1 MKSIDR
7 TMYRGVLFAGVLV
20 AVFASGPVHAHL
32 HLVCADKWAES
43 EAADYCSASDIG
55 TVFRGVGRAR
65 HCSVSGTCS
74 ITVDVDD
81 ESTTF
86 NLGMERSQSPND
98 TADLDICFA
107 ADSAGTSG
115 FSATVKA
122 GCASTETD
130 SDDAVDNGLST
141 D

>member
-1 MKSIDR
+1 MRRRTPRIDVS
-7 TMYRGVLFAGVLV
+7 RGLLAGLLA
-20 AVFASGPVHAHL
+20 AVFASGPVHAHT
-32 HLVCADKWAES
+32 HVVCADKWAES
-43 EAADYCSASDIG
+43 EAADYCSTSGMG
-55 TVFRGVGRAR
+55 TVFRGVGRER

-86 NLGMERSQSPND
+86 TPGLEDLSQSPND
-98 TADLDICFA
+98 TANLDICFA
-107 ADSAGTSG
+107 AGTSG

-130 SDDAVDNGLST
+130 SDDAVSNGLST